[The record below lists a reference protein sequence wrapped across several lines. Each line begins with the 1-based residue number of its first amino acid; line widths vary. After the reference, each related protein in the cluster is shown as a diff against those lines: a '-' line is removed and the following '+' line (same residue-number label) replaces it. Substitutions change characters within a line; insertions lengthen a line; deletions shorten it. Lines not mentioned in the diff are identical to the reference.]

1 MMIATSSGGMLM
13 SLPWKSL
20 LAAATLA
27 SLPTMTNAD
36 CRATSAAQTVALI
49 ELYTSEGCSS
59 CPPADRWLSRIH
71 ALPESAV
78 ALSLHVDY
86 WDRLGWKD
94 RFASAEFTA
103 RQYEQM
109 RRQGTEYVYTPQ
121 VLVQGRDF
129 RRWGTGS
136 EATAIAAINARPARA
151 VIELAA
157 IPNGDKSSIDVHVSV
172 PNIRDRAH
180 AKVAVGIVQDG
191 LVSNVKAGEN
201 AGERLA
207 HDHVVRQWRAGLPL
221 DAGGELRER
230 LVFSLPTETGPVSI
244 VAFAENSMTGDILQ
258 VLALPMCKSN

>member
-1 MMIATSSGGMLM
+1 MTK
-13 SLPWKSL
+13 PWKVL

-27 SLPTMTNAD
+27 ALPAVAKTD
-36 CRATSAAQTVALI
+36 CRATSSPQTVALI

-59 CPPADRWLSRIH
+59 CPPADRWLSRLN
-71 ALPESAV
+71 LPPEAAV

-94 RFASAEFTA
+94 RFASMAFTD

-109 RRQGTEYVYTPQ
+109 RRQRAEFVYTPQ

-129 RRWGTGS
+129 GRWGTGG
-136 EATAIAAINARPARA
+136 EAAAIVAVNARPARA

-157 IPNGDKSSIDVHVSV
+157 EPHGDKTWIDVHVTV
-172 PNIRDRAH
+172 PDTRDRTH
-180 AKVAVGIVQDG
+180 ATVAVALVQDG

-201 AGERLA
+201 SGRRLN

-221 DAGGELRER
+221 DAEGEMRSR
-230 LVFSLPTETGPVSI
+230 LTFALPAEQGPVSI
-244 VAFAENSMTGDILQ
+244 VAFAENSTTGEVLQ
-258 VLALPMCKSN
+258 ALSLPLCAR